1 MSPPI
6 IHSESTPIIHTEL
19 TPIINSELPIN
30 EQPKCCTNYYPRVPY
45 THINYLIDDCITSP
59 YTEGQ
64 DMNFS
69 LTPPPHPADPLI
81 FCGLCTLVLDIL
93 FCIPM
98 IFGCYKVNI
107 HRNKAI
113 I

>member
-45 THINYLIDDCITSP
+45 THIN
-59 YTEGQ
+59 
-64 DMNFS
+64 
-69 LTPPPHPADPLI
+69 
-81 FCGLCTLVLDIL
+81 
-93 FCIPM
+93 
-98 IFGCYKVNI
+98 
-107 HRNKAI
+107 
-113 I
+113 